1 MKPDQTRVLVADRDV
16 HVRQQLYGAL
26 LEMNVF
32 SDCVGSTSDAL
43 AKLAE
48 ERYGVI
54 VIDLEL
60 PPGNVNDVLR
70 NIAAMPPRERPV
82 VLALAAQPETARSL
96 DVDIVQI
103 VLRRPI
109 RLRQLLDLIAS
120 CLRSVGKETSAAP
133 SEAADPDHATS

>member
-1 MKPDQTRVLVADRDV
+1 MNPDQSRVLVADRDV

-32 SDCVGSTSDAL
+32 SDCVGSTGDAL

-54 VIDLEL
+54 LIDIDL

-70 NIAAMPPRERPV
+70 KVAEMPLRERPV

-96 DVDIVQI
+96 DVEIVQI

-109 RLRQLLDLIAS
+109 QLRQLLDLIAS
-120 CLRSVGKETSAAP
+120 CLRSVGKGSNRASTGSP
-133 SEAADPDHATS
+133 DGDHATS

>member
-1 MKPDQTRVLVADRDV
+1 MKPDQSRVLVADRDV

-32 SDCVGSTSDAL
+32 SDCVGSTGEAL
-43 AKLAE
+43 AKLGE

-54 VIDLEL
+54 LIDVDL

-70 NIAAMPPRERPV
+70 KVAEMPPRERPV

-109 RLRQLLDLIAS
+109 QLRQLLDLIAS
-120 CLRSVGKETSAAP
+120 CLRSVGQASGTTTAHS
-133 SEAADPDHATS
+133 SDSDHATS